1 MLRMGEAVIRFISH
15 LLSRFILSSFPHTVL
30 RNICAVSALQGTHF
44 VITGLL
50 FACKYRVA
58 VKPVTGQEQ
67 RSEVM
72 TSVTTP
78 LCSSLMGRRKKPA
91 ACARDGR
98 MISSTRLAG

>member
-1 MLRMGEAVIRFISH
+1 MQLLKCVSH
-15 LLSRFILSSFPHTVL
+15 LLSRFHRQYTTVVS
-30 RNICAVSALQGTHF
+30 NNCAVSVFQGTHF

-58 VKPVTGQEQ
+58 VKPVTGEEQ

-91 ACARDGR
+91 ACARDGK
-98 MISSTRLAG
+98 MISSTRALITSD

>member
-1 MLRMGEAVIRFISH
+1 
-15 LLSRFILSSFPHTVL
+15 
-30 RNICAVSALQGTHF
+30 GTHF

-58 VKPVTGQEQ
+58 VKPVTEQEQ

-91 ACARDGR
+91 ACARD
-98 MISSTRLAG
+98 